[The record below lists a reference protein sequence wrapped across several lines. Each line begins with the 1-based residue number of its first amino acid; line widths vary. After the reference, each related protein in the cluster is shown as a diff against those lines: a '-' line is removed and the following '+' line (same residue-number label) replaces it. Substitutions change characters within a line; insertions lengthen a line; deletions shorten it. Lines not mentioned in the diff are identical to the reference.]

1 MLGSKSGRVAVLCGV
16 LFLSGTGAL
25 IFETLWLRLSGLAF
39 GNSTWA
45 AALILSSFMAGLAL
59 GNALAASSRIRRWRP
74 LHFYAVLELLRRILW
89 LHGCFWPSGRWRLD
103 AARVAN
109 AVELSADAAGAAVRG
124 FLPDFARANDSHGFD
139 AAGGH

>member
-1 MLGSKSGRVAVLCGV
+1 MRVAILSAI
-16 LFLSGTGAL
+16 LFLSGIGAL

-39 GNSTWA
+39 GNSIWA

-74 LHFYAVLELLRRILW
+74 LYFYAVLELLRCILW
-89 LHGCFWPSGRWRLD
+89 LHDCFWPSGRWRFD

-124 FLPDFARANDSHGFD
+124 FLPDFAGADDSDGFD
-139 AAGGH
+139 TAGDH